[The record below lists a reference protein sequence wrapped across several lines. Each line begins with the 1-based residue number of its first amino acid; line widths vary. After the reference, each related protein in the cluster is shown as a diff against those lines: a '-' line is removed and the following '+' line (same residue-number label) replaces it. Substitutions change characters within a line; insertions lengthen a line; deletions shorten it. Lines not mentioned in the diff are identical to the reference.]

1 MGLMTLMTSSDSIER
16 CRQVPL
22 HFVLGMTSANRKV
35 KIRCPFHNE
44 RTPSCT
50 LFPTGGFHCFGCG
63 AHGNSVDFITKMG
76 ESFETA
82 INELKKYI

>member
-1 MGLMTLMTSSDSIER
+1 MMTSSDVIDE

-22 HFVLGMTSANRKV
+22 HKLVGLTNLSRRA
-35 KIRCPFHNE
+35 KIRCPFHSD
-44 RTPSCT
+44 RTASCT

-63 AHGNSVDFITKMG
+63 AHGNSIDFITKMG

-82 INELKKYI
+82 ITELKKHL